1 VTDDHHTPPPDAAGS
16 AGDATEPAGSAGD
29 ATDPAESAGGATD
42 PAESAD
48 GATEPAAS
56 AGGATEPAGS
66 ADGATEPVD
75 PAPGPVEAER
85 PQMPRPRSMEPQD
98 LGFTPQ
104 RPVAWLAPLL
114 LLSTGLRTLLATL
127 FGAYLDKRELQ
138 NSLSG
143 DSFEQGGTD
152 GELWLD
158 YVADLGD
165 GFHATYSVAY
175 LLAQPRLE
183 VGGRTLPRGQ
193 ILLMGGDQVYPL
205 AESDGYE
212 NRTKGPYRAA
222 MPMAPADGPQPTLF
236 ALPGNHDW
244 YDGLTAFL
252 RLFARRKDA
261 HIGGWKTRQRRSYFA
276 VELTAGWWLF
286 AIDEQFGA
294 YIDDPQLIYF
304 EKAAQGVGP
313 EDRIILMTPSPT
325 WVKAAHKPDAYDA
338 VDYFIRTIL
347 APTGAHVRLLVS
359 GDLHH
364 YARYTGADRDLITC
378 GGGGAYLLAT
388 HQLPETLTVP
398 PKETLTRSAS
408 RSRDYDL
415 VSRFPDKKT
424 SQRMSWGVFR
434 RVPTRNPGFT
444 TMLGI
449 IQTLTMLATAGAATS
464 SGGIQRLF
472 SVPLLLMV
480 VLIMVGTVLFA
491 QPSNANSDRHTR
503 HWILGLA
510 HGFAQIALA
519 TGGTWV
525 WLQLPFKGWDW
536 PGPLV
541 VAAVVYGPIIGFVA
555 TELLALYL
563 LVASLFDVNV
573 NELFAG
579 QGIEDAKSFLR
590 MHITADGT
598 LTVHAIGIDK
608 VSRRW
613 VPDPDGE
620 EDASWLRPEEP
631 IQVHLIE
638 EPFKVAG
645 PQTARL

>member
-1 VTDDHHTPPPDAAGS
+1 M
-16 AGDATEPAGSAGD
+16 
-29 ATDPAESAGGATD
+29 DPQE
-42 PAESAD
+42 
-48 GATEPAAS
+48 
-56 AGGATEPAGS
+56 
-66 ADGATEPVD
+66 
-75 PAPGPVEAER
+75 
-85 PQMPRPRSMEPQD
+85 
-98 LGFTPQ
+98 LGFVPQ
-104 RPVAWLAPLL
+104 RPVPWLAPLL
-114 LLSTGLRTLLATL
+114 LLSTGLRTLLAIL

-138 NSLSG
+138 NALSG
-143 DSFEQGGTD
+143 DIFEQPGTD

-175 LLAQPRLE
+175 LLAQPRLQ
-183 VGGRTLPRGQ
+183 VGGLTLPRGEV
-193 ILLMGGDQVYPL
+193 LLMGGDQVYPL

-222 MPMAPADGPQPTLF
+222 LPELPADGTQPTLF

-252 RLFARRKDA
+252 RLFARRKDG
-261 HIGGWKTRQRRSYFA
+261 HIGAWRTQQRRSYFA
-276 VELTAGWWLF
+276 VKLTANWWLF

-304 EKAAQGVGP
+304 ERATRDVGP

-325 WVKAAHKPDAYDA
+325 WVKAAAKPEAYDA

-398 PKETLTRSAS
+398 PKDTLTRNAS
-408 RSRDYDL
+408 RSREYGL
-415 VSRFPDKKT
+415 ASRFPDKQASK
-424 SQRMSWGVFR
+424 RMSWGVFR
-434 RVPTRNPGFT
+434 RVPLRNPGFA

-449 IQTLTMLATAGAATS
+449 IHTLTMLAMVGAAS
-464 SGGIQRLF
+464 EGGSVQRLF
-472 SVPLLLMV
+472 SIPLLIMI
-480 VLIMVGTVLFA
+480 VLILTGTVLFA
-491 QPSNANSDRHTR
+491 QPTSSNANKHTR
-503 HWILGLA
+503 HWILGLV
-510 HGFAQIALA
+510 HGFAHIALA
-519 TGGTWV
+519 AGGAWL
-525 WLQLPFKGWDW
+525 WLQLPFRDWGW

-541 VAAVVYGPIIGFVA
+541 VAAVVYGPVIGFVS
-555 TELLALYL
+555 TQLLSLYL
-563 LVASLFDVNV
+563 LVASFFDVNV

-590 MHITADGT
+590 MHISADGT
-598 LTVHAIGIDK
+598 LTVHSIGIDRICRK
-608 VSRRW
+608 W
-613 VPDPDGE
+613 VADPDAE
-620 EDASWLRPEEP
+620 EHASWLRPEEP
-631 IQVHLIE
+631 LEVRLIE
-638 EPFKVAG
+638 QPITIAG
-645 PQTARL
+645 PQAARH